1 MASAGASASG
11 FNPTFPVPVFPNTV
25 EWWNPAVWQEAMDI
39 MATITEETSFE
50 DVKLR
55 TGTGFWLRAMARFP
69 VLQLVALRHESTFFK
84 RKSGKKIAKEVP
96 GLGWEIQLQEFRLA
110 DTSAVGGTFAAA
122 NREDEDA
129 VLVTVLYYCN
139 QKGCS
144 K

>member
-39 MATITEETSFE
+39 TATITEETPFE

-69 VLQLVALRHESTFFK
+69 ALQLVALHHESTFFK
-84 RKSGKKIAKEVP
+84 RKSGKQIVKEVP
-96 GLGWEIQLQEFRLA
+96 GLGWEIQLQEFRPA
-110 DTSAVGGTFAAA
+110 DASAVGGTFAAA